1 MNEQMSA
8 GEPLSSWWK
17 NSVILILAACFTVL
31 IWLAVQGKKDA
42 PPVPEKVTSPSG
54 ELVFTGEDIMAGQQ
68 VFLEYGL
75 MENGTIWGHGAYLG
89 PDFSAEYLH
98 TLATSAAESTA
109 SQQPPAGFEQPVMTD
124 REAIKTEVKDLLKQ
138 NRYDPGTKRLL
149 FTDVEVRSY
158 YDQIAKWTTYFSQPV
173 ISAGV
178 PAKYIVD
185 PNELRQLTAFFAWTA
200 WASAAN
206 RPGKGYSYTNNF
218 PYEPLVG
225 NIPASDAILWSALS
239 LIALLGATAAVLFA
253 FGKFDYLGWKGKGG
267 HIHPQM
273 IPGGIITEGQKATIK
288 YFGVVALLFLFQTMV
303 GSATAHY
310 RVDPASF
317 FGIDL
322 SVLFPSNILRTWH
335 LQAAIFWISTAFVA
349 GGLFLAPSLS
359 GKEPQGQALG
369 INFLFGALVVIIVG
383 SMLGEILGINQLL
396 GRLWFWFGHQGWEYL
411 ELGRAWQI
419 LLALGLLLWF
429 ILLFRSISPALKN
442 PERREIS
449 SLFLYAAFAIPLF
462 YLPAMF
468 FTSMTHFSVVDTWR
482 FWIIHLWVEGF
493 FEVFVTVLVATIFYL
508 LGMVSHQTA
517 ARVVYLDAILYLGSG
532 IIGTG
537 HHWYWTGQ
545 SNVTMALA
553 AVFSAMEVVPLTL
566 LTLDAGDFIKLTR
579 SKCDICGKEISL
591 PHKWTFYF
599 LISVGV
605 WNFVGAGIFGF
616 LINLP
621 IVSYFEVGTIL
632 TPNHAHTALMGVF
645 GMLAMALL
653 VFALRQ
659 VSTDAEW
666 GRMEK
671 YIRVS
676 FWGLNVG
683 LALMVI
689 TNLFPGG
696 VLQFADVL
704 QNGYWH
710 ARSAEFLHNGLM
722 PLIEWL
728 RLPADLIFIVL
739 GVMPLIMA
747 MGLKYVSPRKSPAGR
762 R

>member
-1 MNEQMSA
+1 MNEQRNA
-8 GEPLSSWWK
+8 GEPLSLWWRM
-17 NSVILILAACFTVL
+17 SLILVLMGCFVVL
-31 IWLAVQGKKDA
+31 IWITSKSYKDA
-42 PPVPEKVTSPSG
+42 APIPIKVLSPTG
-54 ELVFTGEDIMAGQQ
+54 KVVFTGEDIVGGQQ
-68 VFLEYGL
+68 TFLKYGL

-98 TLATSAAESTA
+98 TLVLSAWEEVAKQHPAPVEKSAVMDHKVVDVEVERLLKENRYNPGTKTLLFTSIEASSYHDQLAKWTAYFSRPATSAGL
-109 SQQPPAGFEQPVMTD
+109 P
-124 REAIKTEVKDLLKQ
+124 K
-138 NRYDPGTKRLL
+138 
-149 FTDVEVRSY
+149 
-158 YDQIAKWTTYFSQPV
+158 
-173 ISAGV
+173 
-178 PAKYIVD
+178 KYITD
-185 PNELRQLTAFFAWTA
+185 PLELQQLTAFFAWTA
-200 WASAAN
+200 WASAVN
-206 RPGKGYSYTNNF
+206 RPGKNYSYTNNF
-218 PYEPLVG
+218 PYDPEAG
-225 NIPASDAILWSALS
+225 NRPTSEAVFWSALS
-239 LIALLGATAAVLFA
+239 LIALLGVTAAVLFA

-273 IPGGIITEGQKATIK
+273 IPGETTTKGQIATIK
-288 YFGVVALLFLFQTMV
+288 YFGVVMMLFLIQTLV

-310 RVDPASF
+310 RADPGSF

-322 SVLFPSNILRTWH
+322 SILFPSNILRTWH
-335 LQAAIFWISTAFVA
+335 LQAAIFWIATAHVA
-349 GGLFLAPSLS
+349 GGLFLVPVLG
-359 GKEPQGQALG
+359 GKEPRVQVVG
-369 INFLFGALVVIIVG
+369 INILFGVLLIVIAG
-383 SMLGEILGINQLL
+383 SMIGEILGINQLL

-411 ELGRAWQI
+411 DLGRAWQA

-429 ILLFRSISPALKN
+429 YLLFRGIAPALKM
-442 PERREIS
+442 PDRREIS
-449 SLFLYAAFAIPLF
+449 SLFLFTALAIPLF

-468 FTSMTHFSVVDTWR
+468 YTSTTHFTVVDTWR

-493 FEVFVTVLVATIFYL
+493 FEVFVTVMVATIFFL

-545 SNVTMALA
+545 SNANLALA

-566 LTLDAGDFIKLTR
+566 LTLDAGDFITLTR
-579 SKCDICGKEISL
+579 SKCDICGREISI

-599 LISVGV
+599 LIAVGV

-621 IVSYFEVGTIL
+621 IVSYYEVGTIL

-659 VSTDAEW
+659 VSTDAQW
-666 GRMEK
+666 SNMEK
-671 YIRVS
+671 YVRCS

-704 QNGYWH
+704 KNGYWH
-710 ARSAEFLHNGLM
+710 ARSAEFLHEGVM
-722 PLIEWL
+722 PLIEWF
-728 RLPADLIFIVL
+728 RLPADLVFTFL
-739 GVMPLIMA
+739 GVMPMLIAVGKRM
-747 MGLKYVSPRKSPAGR
+747 YVGIHRTLIT
-762 R
+762 